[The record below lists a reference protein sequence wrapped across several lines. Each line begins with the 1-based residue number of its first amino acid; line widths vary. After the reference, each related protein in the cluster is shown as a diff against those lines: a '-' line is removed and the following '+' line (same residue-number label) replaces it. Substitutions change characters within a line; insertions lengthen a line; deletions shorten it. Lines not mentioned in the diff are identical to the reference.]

1 MFGVGVLEEDE
12 DVDVDGEGEG
22 EGTGENDFVAEDRG
36 GVVLMLT
43 VG

>member
-1 MFGVGVLEEDE
+1 MGVLEEDE